1 MLVALALSIDA
12 AAPKKSSAKK
22 SNSTTS
28 AKSIKREGNLH
39 FLIFEHYIA
48 IFIQATIKTY
58 HPIWHNV
65 KHTKLI
71 QYN

>member
-12 AAPKKSSAKK
+12 AAPKKASAKK

-39 FLIFEHYIA
+39 CLIFEHIA

-58 HPIWHNV
+58 RPIRHIL
-65 KHTKLI
+65 KHT
-71 QYN
+71 